1 MYAYFLRVFFFFRSA
16 HITGSLLDL
25 NNLSYFADLI
35 SSINKKKNL
44 SSIKIHGNFDTYL
57 DKNKTLYSV
66 KEDELLKKH
75 LNLFQSITS
84 NIENSSITYFCYV
97 DGIIKGPALEFAL
110 ACKNIEAGP
119 NTYFEFNEIDQES
132 MFLFGSIQRL
142 LRVIG
147 YKNTLDLL
155 LFKKRLNFEEASK
168 LELINSKLDLVKKK
182 QNFFWDQQFTNT
194 FIYYNSK
201 IHAKTKNL
209 LPAYNA
215 TLSSVFEGTICGYEA
230 SLSIEKKW
238 LNWLIN
244 KNCLK
249 SSC

>member
-1 MYAYFLRVFFFFRSA
+1 MAV
-16 HITGSLLDL
+16 
-25 NNLSYFADLI
+25 
-35 SSINKKKNL
+35 
-44 SSIKIHGNFDTYL
+44 
-57 DKNKTLYSV
+57 
-66 KEDELLKKH
+66 
-75 LNLFQSITS
+75 
-84 NIENSSITYFCYV
+84 
-97 DGIIKGPALEFAL
+97 
-110 ACKNIEAGP
+110 
-119 NTYFEFNEIDQES
+119 
-132 MFLFGSIQRL
+132 
-142 LRVIG
+142 
-147 YKNTLDLL
+147 NTLDLL

-215 TLSSVFEGTICGYEA
+215 TLSSIFEGTICGYEA

-249 SSC
+249 NSC